1 MLTYLPTCLLI
12 LFERQNTPISVPD
25 LHHDA
30 QQLLRFGQLIG
41 ESTSHLYLSALSFV
55 PEGCPIDR
63 HFSFDL
69 DKRPIICYG
78 RSIHWPSQQ
87 ASLVGHD
94 DCINCAA
101 FSSDGRRIVSGSS
114 DRTIRLSDAE
124 TGALLGEPLR
134 GHDDSINCVTFSS
147 NGKHVVSCWG
157 DRAVRLSDADT
168 GVPVGDPLQGHGD
181 SVASVAFSLDGRRIV
196 SGSSDWHDKS
206 ITSIA
211 FEFSP
216 DGRRIVSGSEDRTLR
231 LWDVETGAEVG
242 EQLQGRDDLVTSV
255 AFSRD
260 GRRMVSGSADC
271 TVRLWEFAT
280 EVPVGGGIR

>member
-1 MLTYLPTCLLI
+1 MLGFLQPMVNILFERVLLLIVLGCRDLGTDVLSGRLEWALRQLVFVPIHSELTNFDMLPVQLPVIFPIRSGKSARAACFNWAREMLTYLPTCLLI
-12 LFERQNTPISVPD
+12 LFELQNTPISVPD

-134 GHDDSINCVTFSS
+134 GHDDSINCVAFSS

-196 SGSSDWHDKS
+196 SGSSDC
-206 ITSIA
+206 
-211 FEFSP
+211 
-216 DGRRIVSGSEDRTLR
+216 TL
-231 LWDVETGAEVG
+231 
-242 EQLQGRDDLVTSV
+242 
-255 AFSRD
+255 
-260 GRRMVSGSADC
+260 
-271 TVRLWEFAT
+271 
-280 EVPVGGGIR
+280 